1 MADKKLDYLE
11 TVKALLEELSNDAE
25 QIRQAAG
32 WCADAVAAGG
42 LVHVF
47 GSGHSHM
54 AAEEAFHRAGGLVPV
69 NAVLVDWLMVHQGG
83 RRAALME
90 RQPGLGELIV
100 GTEPVEASD
109 VFFVVSNSGRNPV
122 PVEVAEAAKARGAKI
137 VAILSRKH
145 SGAVTA
151 RGGRAVK
158 LADVA
163 DLVLDN
169 HAPLGD
175 AAVAV
180 GDDLRVGGVSNVM
193 ALVIVQA
200 IVVETVKMLVERGVE
215 PPVFKSANV
224 DGADEWNAAQLRRLG
239 RRVPTLLRSSVG

>member
-1 MADKKLDYLE
+1 MTDKQLDYLE
-11 TVKALLEELSNDAE
+11 TIKALLEELSNDAE
-25 QIRQAAG
+25 QIRQAAR
-32 WCADAVAAGG
+32 WCAEAVSAGG

-83 RRAALME
+83 KRASLME

-100 GTEPVEASD
+100 GTEPVEAGD

-137 VAILSRKH
+137 VAIVSYKH

-151 RGGRAVK
+151 RGGRGVK
-158 LADVA
+158 LSDVA

-180 GDDLRVGGVSNVM
+180 GEDLRVGGVSNVM

-200 IVVETVKMLVERGVE
+200 IVVETVKMLVEAGVE

-239 RRVPTLLRSSVG
+239 RRVPTLLRSSMG